1 MNEEIKKLV
10 DKTTIIQVINNT
22 SHKIEYGNENITSRY
37 YNHQKQQIDIDTLK
51 EYWIKK
57 WDSFGDKWTE
67 ERQLSR
73 FLFDTFQIFYYS
85 FKQLKHNKATTIRM
99 DPYDPQL
106 DVFIKFSNAN
116 LFGVYNYGK
125 KCIDIINKLSLTDIL
140 SDIQIKFVKKFKET
154 RNKIFEH
161 NYNPSGFNMTI
172 APSTWSMASTNSICK
187 IAIHSEKEAEYIAKI
202 DYYDDYYNLESILV
216 LIINNFSRVA

>member
-10 DKTTIIQVINNT
+10 DKTTIIQIKDKSNKVI
-22 SHKIEYGNENITSRY
+22 YGEKNITSRFS
-37 YNHQKQQIDIDTLK
+37 NHTESQINLDDLK
-51 EYWIKK
+51 EFWITK
-57 WDSFGDKWTE
+57 WNSFGDKWTE
-67 ERQLSR
+67 ERQLYR

-85 FKQLKHNKATTIRM
+85 FKQLKHNKATTIPM

-172 APSTWSMASTNSICK
+172 APSTWSMASTNSICE

-202 DYYDDYYNLESILV
+202 DYYDDYYNLEFILA